1 MCEKLGLKNISQD
14 IYLLHPK
21 EEITIKAFNRF
32 NSRIEKADKLKRSF
46 RVMALKK
53 KAHLSDNQIK
63 RLVGVAQGS
72 KMEALVKD
80 ALQFIEEQR
89 KVSQTNF
96 LGASNLIANKQTSA
110 AFKRDDLNVQS
121 DATEEQL
128 HSIEM
133 NSKLWISSFFVKMN
147 TNVP

>member
-1 MCEKLGLKNISQD
+1 
-14 IYLLHPK
+14 
-21 EEITIKAFNRF
+21 
-32 NSRIEKADKLKRSF
+32 
-46 RVMALKK
+46 MALKK

-72 KMEALVKD
+72 KMEALLKD

-110 AFKRDDLNVQS
+110 AFKRVDLNVQS

-128 HSIEM
+128 YSIEM
-133 NSKLWISSFFVKMN
+133 NSKLQFSFFVKMN

>member
-1 MCEKLGLKNISQD
+1 
-14 IYLLHPK
+14 
-21 EEITIKAFNRF
+21 
-32 NSRIEKADKLKRSF
+32 
-46 RVMALKK
+46 MALKK

-72 KMEALVKD
+72 KMEALMKD

-96 LGASNLIANKQTSA
+96 LGVPNLIANKQTSA
-110 AFKRDDLNVQS
+110 AFKQDDLNVQS

-128 HSIEM
+128 HPIEM